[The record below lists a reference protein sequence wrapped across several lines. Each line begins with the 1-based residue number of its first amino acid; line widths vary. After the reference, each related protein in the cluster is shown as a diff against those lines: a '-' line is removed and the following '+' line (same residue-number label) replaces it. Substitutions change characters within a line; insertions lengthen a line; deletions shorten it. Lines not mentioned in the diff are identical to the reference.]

1 MSLPVRLEGLSKS
14 FGPKDV
20 LQGITL
26 SFPAGQ
32 NSVVIGPSGCGKST
46 ILRMIVGLL
55 KPDRGRI
62 WCGEEEVTGM
72 HPAQLDL
79 IRQRLGI
86 VFQSSALFDSLTVGE
101 NVGFPLS
108 QHTALS
114 QTKIKEIVEEKLRI
128 VGLEGTYHLFPSE
141 LSGGMQKRASFAR
154 AIVRDPELILFDEP
168 TTGLDP
174 IMSTVIED
182 LINGI
187 GRGTGA
193 TAIVVTHQLSTIF
206 RTADR
211 ISMLHQGQVVGEGT
225 PDEMRHSANPLI
237 RDFLDGR
244 ARENEL
250 E

>member
-1 MSLPVRLEGLSKS
+1 MSLPVRLEGLAKS

-20 LQGITL
+20 LRGVTL

-72 HPAQLDL
+72 RPAQLDL
-79 IRQRLGI
+79 VRQRLGI

-101 NVGFPLS
+101 NVGFPLT

-114 QTKIKEIVEEKLRI
+114 QTRIREIVEEKLRI
-128 VGLEGTYHLFPSE
+128 VGLEGTYHLFPAE

-182 LINGI
+182 LINEI
-187 GRGTGA
+187 GQGTGA
-193 TAIVVTHQLSTIF
+193 TAVVVTHQLSTIF

-211 ISMLHQGQVVGEGT
+211 ISMLHEGLVVGEGT
-225 PDEMRHSANPLI
+225 PDEMRNSANPLI

-244 ARENEL
+244 ARKIGL